1 MAFRFFVATTVALAV
16 GLFAAAEPLAQ
27 VKPGQ
32 TAAAGATPQVTAT
45 PQAALI
51 PQAGAKSPA
60 PAPTEVNRDH
70 PDAQPGAVP
79 RDDKPLATFF
89 ELRDRA
95 RSVVYAI
102 DCSGSM
108 ATHNALDVAKRE
120 LLTSLS
126 QLPPDARFAVILYS
140 MKARTLRDDQGHEG
154 LMTATAAN
162 RKRVQSQIAEVA
174 PDGGTDH
181 LTALRG
187 TGPEARGDL
196 LVDRRR
202 HNDRLRC
209 R

>member
-1 MAFRFFVATTVALAV
+1 MAFRLFVATTVALAV
-16 GLFAAAEPLAQ
+16 GLFAVAEPLAQ

-60 PAPTEVNRDH
+60 TLPVEANRDRR
-70 PDAQPGAVP
+70 DAQPGAVP
-79 RDDKPLATFF
+79 RDDEPLLEFF

-108 ATHNALDVAKRE
+108 ATRNALDVAKRE
-120 LLTSLS
+120 VLTSLS
-126 QLPPDARFAVILYS
+126 RLPPNARFAVIFYNL
-140 MKARTLRDDQGHEG
+140 KARTLRDDQGHEG

-162 RKRVQSQIAEVA
+162 RKRVQSQVAEVA

-181 LTALRG
+181 LTALRR
-187 TGPEARGDL
+187 PWP
-196 LVDRRR
+196 
-202 HNDRLRC
+202 
-209 R
+209 